1 MKVKIETA
9 LTGIDGVETLKG
21 DKGRPLTI
29 KDIIVN
35 SVLTPLQDDDEKKK
49 FEKYEIFKKVRD
61 AKSEVELSIEQ
72 IALIKKSIG
81 KIQPPLIMGQC
92 FEILENNETLKIKR

>member
-9 LTGIDGVETLKG
+9 LTGIDGVETLKS

>member
-1 MKVKIETA
+1 MKVKLGTA
-9 LTGIDGVETLKG
+9 LKGIDGVEDLKG
-21 DKGRPLTI
+21 DKGRPLSI

-35 SVLTPLQDDDEKKK
+35 SVLTPMQDDDEKKK

-61 AKSEVELSIEQ
+61 AKADVDLTIEQ
-72 IALIKKSIG
+72 IALVKKSVG

-92 FEILENNETLKIKR
+92 FEILEGKLSVV